1 MTTRLPSG
9 DKATLD
15 LRKIEDYC
23 LNPSHPRGR
32 HKARVFREALDL
44 QRSNASWLRDT
55 LLAAARSG
63 EAVPVAEDAWG
74 THWRLDAMVTR
85 RQARRGKN
93 DLDHAN
99 RRERAGIR
107 HLLGALMPTKNSA
120 RNERPSLLDVVA
132 LLNDLPAQ
140 RLARGQVG
148 TIVERLD
155 DKTLLV
161 EFSDDQGGAYSV
173 APCPSGDLLVLHYM
187 PETA

>member
-44 QRSNASWLRDT
+44 QRGNASWLRDT

-85 RQARRGKN
+85 QGK
-93 DLDHAN
+93 
-99 RRERAGIR
+99 RA
-107 HLLGALMPTKNSA
+107 
-120 RNERPSLLDVVA
+120 VV
-132 LLNDLPAQ
+132 
-140 RLARGQVG
+140 R
-148 TIVERLD
+148 TIWIMRTGE
-155 DKTLLV
+155 
-161 EFSDDQGGAYSV
+161 SV
-173 APCPSGDLLVLHYM
+173 PGFVTCWVL
-187 PETA
+187 